1 MEQVEK
7 SYPSRVFATAVID
20 INGKSVFIT
29 KYFKPLEPPEAV
41 LELST
46 DKKIQMVCVLPT
58 HVGGYLHVWVKCRGL
73 QCDLHSPHN
82 LVGDLQ
88 ITSLRQFMIFVL
100 QPVRK
105 YRSLQLHLS
114 PEVEFGLYH

>member
-1 MEQVEK
+1 MTRSRLFKYGPLCFYLCIPQFDSNESEELLDAAAKYMEQVEK

-46 DKKIQMVCVLPT
+46 DKKIQMVCVLPKN
-58 HVGGYLHVWVKCRGL
+58 VGGYLH
-73 QCDLHSPHN
+73 
-82 LVGDLQ
+82 
-88 ITSLRQFMIFVL
+88 TM
-100 QPVRK
+100 
-105 YRSLQLHLS
+105 
-114 PEVEFGLYH
+114 